1 MRDLLPF
8 PMLRS
13 TTPERQIEEL
23 VIYLVQLKEE
33 LEFILSNISED
44 NLSETL
50 RKRLEGLGVS
60 IGASNK
66 NRKDELLQVT
76 ARLISVR
83 DVVGSDVFKEAVKN
97 IINEG

>member
-1 MRDLLPF
+1 
-8 PMLRS
+8 MLRS
-13 TTPERQIEEL
+13 TTPETQIEEL
-23 VIYLVQLKEE
+23 VVYLVQLKEE

-44 NLSETL
+44 NLSEAL
-50 RKRLEGLGVS
+50 RKRFEGLGVS

-76 ARLISVR
+76 SRLISVR

>member
-13 TTPERQIEEL
+13 TTPEAQIEEL

-44 NLSETL
+44 NLSEAL
-50 RKRLEGLGVS
+50 RKRFEGLGVS

-76 ARLISVR
+76 SRLISVR

>member
-8 PMLRS
+8 PMLRA

-44 NLSETL
+44 NLSEAL

>member
-8 PMLRS
+8 PMLRA

-23 VIYLVQLKEE
+23 VTYLVQLKEE

-44 NLSETL
+44 NLSEAL

-60 IGASNK
+60 IGASDTC
-66 NRKDELLQVT
+66 REDELVQVT
-76 ARLISVR
+76 SRLISVR
-83 DVVGSDVFKEAVKN
+83 DVVSSDVFKAAVKD
-97 IINEG
+97 IINKE

>member
-8 PMLRS
+8 PMLRA

>member
-76 ARLISVR
+76 SRLISVR

>member
-13 TTPERQIEEL
+13 TTPETQIEEL
-23 VIYLVQLKEE
+23 VVYLVQLKEE
-33 LEFILSNISED
+33 LEFILSNVSED
-44 NLSETL
+44 NLSEAL

-76 ARLISVR
+76 SRLISVR

>member
-1 MRDLLPF
+1 
-8 PMLRS
+8 MLRS
-13 TTPERQIEEL
+13 TTPETQIEEL
-23 VIYLVQLKEE
+23 VVYLVQLKEE

-44 NLSETL
+44 NLSEAL

-76 ARLISVR
+76 SRLVSVR

>member
-1 MRDLLPF
+1 MRALLPF

-76 ARLISVR
+76 SRLISVR

>member
-23 VIYLVQLKEE
+23 VVYLVQLKEE

-44 NLSETL
+44 NLSEAL

-60 IGASNK
+60 IGASDT
-66 NRKDELLQVT
+66 RREDELQQVT
-76 ARLISVR
+76 SRIISVS
-83 DVVGSDVFKEAVKN
+83 DVVSSDVFKAAVRD
-97 IINEG
+97 IINKG